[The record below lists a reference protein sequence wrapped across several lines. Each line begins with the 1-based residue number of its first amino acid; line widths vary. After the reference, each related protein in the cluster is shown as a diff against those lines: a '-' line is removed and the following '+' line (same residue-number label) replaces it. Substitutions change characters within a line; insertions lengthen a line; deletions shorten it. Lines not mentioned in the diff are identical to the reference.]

1 MVSLFEN
8 RNTAQKMEFSIKDF
22 FSRSDQICSFLYI
35 FCTVLHMLKRPIKE
49 NDYTV
54 KKFLCRINVTKETAQ
69 LTFTCSKLTKQ
80 ALEKGVKYVQRYQ

>member
-1 MVSLFEN
+1 MKIETLHKKWNFPSKISSVDLTKSAVSC
-8 RNTAQKMEFSIKDF
+8 TF
-22 FSRSDQICSFLYI
+22 FVQCL
-35 FCTVLHMLKRPIKE
+35 LHMPKRPIKE

-54 KKFLCRINVTKETAQ
+54 KKFLCHINVTKETAQ

>member
-1 MVSLFEN
+1 
-8 RNTAQKMEFSIKDF
+8 
-22 FSRSDQICSFLYI
+22 
-35 FCTVLHMLKRPIKE
+35 MLKRPIKE